1 MLKPITSYKNEPP
14 LIVDPEFESQIP
26 PLTEEEFEQLE
37 ENIVADGV
45 VIHPIVVWNGVIIDG
60 HNRWRIIQKH
70 PSLKYTIHEIRFSD
84 RYAAV
89 VWICRNQLGRRN
101 LTPEQKKYLIGIQY
115 KAEKKSHGGERG
127 VTHDEKGLFTSSGQ
141 NVHLRSDEKT
151 SERIAAEN
159 NVNEKY
165 VRRAEQ
171 YADGI
176 DLADEIDPG
185 IRKEILSGAL
195 QPTAKKVYA
204 VAKAL
209 PDERP
214 MRVAELR
221 NTSKPEKKTLPDW
234 SSMLVEMTDAL
245 DSLIFRWEF
254 CQSNNPAF
262 FKDEEC
268 REQIRNLI
276 RKGSD
281 FINNYEGEIFQQ

>member
-37 ENIVADGV
+37 ENILADGV
-45 VIHPIVVWNGVIIDG
+45 VIHPLVVWDGIIVDG

-70 PSLKYTIHEIRFSD
+70 PSLKYTVHKTSFPN
-84 RYAAV
+84 RYAAI
-89 VWICRNQLGRRN
+89 VWICQNQLGRRN
-101 LTPEQKKYLIGIQY
+101 LTPAQKKYLIGKQY
-115 KAEKKSHGGERG
+115 EAEKASHGAAHFQGNQYSK
-127 VTHDEKGLFTSSGQ
+127 VVSGQ
-141 NVHLRSDEKT
+141 NDHSPLLNTRK
-151 SERIAAEN
+151 RIAKETKTN
-159 NVNEKY
+159 DTY
-165 VRRAEQ
+165 VRRAEY
-171 YADGI
+171 YAKGV

-185 IRKEILSGAL
+185 IRQDILSGTL
-195 QPTAKKVYA
+195 RPTAETIHA
-204 VAKAL
+204 VAKAS
-209 PDERP
+209 PEERP
-214 MRVAELR
+214 ALVEQIR
-221 NTSKPEKKTLPDW
+221 NPPEKEKKQLSGW